1 VYINS
6 DCNQF
11 VSDMKAAGYDVEHY
25 CGRLFYEGP
34 AVRCA
39 KYRYQSIER
48 ATSVKLQTVR
58 VGGSNLVVYPI
69 RSGNTPN
76 KKKSDKK
83 ALLEEWSKEDRLR
96 LEEMACPTKRLGR
109 MPRC

>member
-58 VGGSNLVVYPI
+58 VGGSNLVVHPI